1 VRSRAEDNNELTLS
15 GAFARYQLLLATAT
29 RWFIKTKG
37 VWRQLHHH
45 GSIEEPTLLA
55 DYQRAIFGA
64 PLDTPA

>member
-1 VRSRAEDNNELTLS
+1 VCLDLRIRT
-15 GAFARYQLLLATAT
+15 T

-37 VWRQLHHH
+37 VWRQLHQD
-45 GSIEEPTLLA
+45 GSIEEPALLA